1 MPDFSHDLSGIVS
14 GSDVVDDAINLNT
27 DTAESGAMHRGE
39 SAAALSPPTKTL
51 PEEEEK
57 EEVIGGGLKYDPSFS
72 GLSGLEY
79 DPSFEVC
86 CVGINLLLRP
96 GITLGDK
103 LAVESDQL
111 ENRLQEVWTT
121 EGPGAPGF
129 QEELDEANTLYRAT
143 QDLVQKDPAK
153 IGRDLI
159 IYGEATLV
167 DALYDRGLC
176 PRRGWYSEAKQ
187 LRILM
192 HLELLAPI
200 RAGECYE
207 LLVLKEVFISLYL
220 LCWAGEIDGGM
231 CDMIQYI
238 IYPTFR
244 ARMEVELRAQV
255 LLYREFHLKQV
266 QYEHCDWVA
275 EEDTDEED
283 YDYADPREDYEDMY
297 RQEDEYS
304 DLF

>member
-14 GSDVVDDAINLNT
+14 GSDVVDDEMNLNT
-27 DTAESGAMHRGE
+27 DTAESGALHRGE
-39 SAAALSPPTKTL
+39 GATALSPPTKTL
-51 PEEEEK
+51 PEEEM
-57 EEVIGGGLKYDPSFS
+57 EEVIGG
-72 GLSGLEY
+72 GLEY

-86 CVGINLLLRP
+86 CLGINLLLRP
-96 GITLGDK
+96 GITLGEK
-103 LAVESDQL
+103 LAVELDQL
-111 ENRLQEVWTT
+111 ENRLREVWTT
-121 EGPGAPGF
+121 EGPDAPGF

-143 QDLVQKDPAK
+143 QDLVQKDPVK

-159 IYGEATLV
+159 IYGETTLV

-255 LLYREFHLKQV
+255 LLYREFRVKQV
-266 QYEHCDWVA
+266 LYEQCDWVA
-275 EEDTDEED
+275 DHYVSEEDTDEED
-283 YDYADPREDYEDMY
+283 YDYADPREDYEDTY
-297 RQEDEYS
+297 RQEDEYF